1 MVVNF
6 KTRGIS
12 RSMHKL
18 VRTSTLII
26 KKNIIIEVL
35 NEYINKRL
43 VMSRQGSKHRYE
55 DITCLPCCLKD
66 SEWWFKVSS
75 GEKLKEKDKFFFCFH
90 PCLSTQFLERVFVS
104 TPSFIFTSKGR
115 TVLKGQN
122 SLFKLKRY
130 SYMLVKGAKNLI
142 NISFCKRGVLI
153 RSLLASY
160 Y

>member
-1 MVVNF
+1 LLPLWFQVRTLWLLIWWLLEAYMVVNF
-6 KTRGIS
+6 KTREIS

-90 PCLSTQFLERVFVS
+90 HCLSTQFLERVFVS
-104 TPSFIFTSKGR
+104 TPSFFFYFQR
-115 TVLKGQN
+115 
-122 SLFKLKRY
+122 
-130 SYMLVKGAKNLI
+130 KNCI
-142 NISFCKRGVLI
+142 EGPK
-153 RSLLASY
+153 
-160 Y
+160 